1 MTYWGEMK
9 ENKKIIDVK
18 EKQEARNISKTIL
31 EFGVTDNQ
39 KIDIMLNLA
48 MTLEDNN
55 AMKSIGS
62 FLKNYVTKIN
72 NSKNDNKIVSKP
84 NKIIIS

>member
-62 FLKNYVTKIN
+62 FLKNYELNGV
-72 NSKNDNKIVSKP
+72 KNE
-84 NKIIIS
+84 